1 LFNRI
6 KTPPMKSKPVRVCD
20 VSRVLRLSSSSLIDF
35 LRNRGYSI
43 LNDYLSPLSS
53 RMVELIQT
61 GYHDGPPFQ
70 ELNSLLVQAEDWEK
84 ANPDTVNQLHTP
96 PPAKAPPSE
105 ELKEI
110 RQRRKRVPRISFA
123 PPHVTPPTGRITLTP
138 LDLEII
144 HRMLALNEDHK
155 IQIRDYLRRKTIL
168 RAISLME

>member
-1 LFNRI
+1 
-6 KTPPMKSKPVRVCD
+6 MKSKPVRVCD
-20 VSRVLRLSSSSLIDF
+20 ISRVLRLPSPSLIAF
-35 LRNRGYSI
+35 LRERGYSI

-70 ELNSLLVQAEDWEK
+70 ELNPLLTQAEDWEK
-84 ANPDTVNQLHTP
+84 VNPDTVTQLHTP
-96 PPAKAPPSE
+96 PPTKTVLPDESR
-105 ELKEI
+105 EI
-110 RQRRKRVPRISFA
+110 KLRRKRIPRISFA
-123 PPHVTPPTGRITLTP
+123 PAHTAPPTGRIALTP

-144 HRMLALNEDHK
+144 HRMLALGEDHK